1 MVQNYVL
8 HWYFSDS
15 NISYLTEYLMSK
27 IKRNFERN
35 LKEVV
40 VAQIGLMILNDDT
53 LSIISFISPKREIQ
67 MFDINRFEYRISLF
81 A

>member
-27 IKRNFERN
+27 IYEYDKRNFERN
-35 LKEVV
+35 LKGVV
-40 VAQIGLMILNDDT
+40 VVQIGLMILNDVT
-53 LSIISFISPKREIQ
+53 LSIIFYLNPV
-67 MFDINRFEYRISLF
+67 
-81 A
+81 

>member
-27 IKRNFERN
+27 IYEYDKSKVGSCR
-35 LKEVV
+35 
-40 VAQIGLMILNDDT
+40 A
-53 LSIISFISPKREIQ
+53 
-67 MFDINRFEYRISLF
+67 NRFDDFE
-81 A
+81 

>member
-27 IKRNFERN
+27 IYEYDKRNFERN
-35 LKEVV
+35 LKEL
-40 VAQIGLMILNDDT
+40 VAVQIGLLILIDET
-53 LSIISFISPKREIQ
+53 LSIICHKQ
-67 MFDINRFEYRISLF
+67 MFDINRF
-81 A
+81 

>member
-27 IKRNFERN
+27 IYEYD
-35 LKEVV
+35 
-40 VAQIGLMILNDDT
+40 IGLMILNDET